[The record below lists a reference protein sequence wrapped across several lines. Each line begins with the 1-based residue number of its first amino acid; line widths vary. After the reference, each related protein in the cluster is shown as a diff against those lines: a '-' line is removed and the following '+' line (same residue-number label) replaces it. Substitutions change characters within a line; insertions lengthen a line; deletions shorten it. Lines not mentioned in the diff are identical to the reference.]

1 MVKTCKICKRN
12 KKSNSKP
19 TLAIPRAT
27 DFNSVVAV
35 DLKIV
40 GNENILW
47 MVCAFTRFIKGI
59 VIKDKNPE
67 TIIKGIHEAWC
78 LDVGFPT
85 VGFWVDNRGE
95 FRNMKMEEFVNK
107 LGIKI
112 DFTPAFSP

>member
-1 MVKTCKICKRN
+1 MRTCKICKKN
-12 KKSNSKP
+12 KISNSKP
-19 TLAIPRAT
+19 LVAIPRAT

-67 TIIKGIHEAWC
+67 TIITGKH
-78 LDVGFPT
+78 
-85 VGFWVDNRGE
+85 
-95 FRNMKMEEFVNK
+95 
-107 LGIKI
+107 
-112 DFTPAFSP
+112 